1 MGRVLSVSWTGTARH
16 DAGVPGN
23 ATIATRH
30 GRAIAFACWP
40 DAPRSRAS
48 MSRRALG
55 DNVRMRFSFG
65 LWTFD
70 SFTRDVDQ
78 GGVRVAVPRRVFD
91 CLIYLI
97 EHRDRAVG
105 RDELVAAVWGRV
117 DVADVQVSQLIA
129 RSRRLIGDDAQSQ
142 HAIRTVAG
150 FGYRW
155 VMPLASTPEDET
167 EPPQTRPVL
176 TPGPADDVAAEGN
189 VVRRPLLPWLLA
201 VLFAAAVLAGVLLQ
215 RSARVPAAA
224 PADTV
229 TAAREQPLVV
239 LPLAVEGA
247 PEAVWIELGA
257 MDLIADR
264 LRRAGLPVPS
274 SESVLAALHE
284 ARRERSAPDEARLA
298 AILGSTQFVR
308 GRARPVTGGWEIV
321 LQIGADDGPGLRV
334 EAVRAEVIDGVQAAS
349 AQLLAALGHAGDEA
363 DGGDPDE
370 RAQRIQAAVLAGRFD
385 TARDLLD
392 GAPETARASPR
403 LRLLAAEIAYHG
415 GDVAA
420 AREQLAQLAER
431 SDLDAA
437 MRLRVL
443 IARGMLALREDDCAS
458 AERSFDAALS
468 LPAALRPGPNP
479 AHALAGRG
487 LARSCLERYA
497 AAADDLGLA
506 RLRFEAAGD
515 RLGIARAD
523 NYLGLLDARRRRG
536 EAALKHF
543 ESALAT
549 YDAFGVVDAQRA
561 ALSGILMLR
570 AEQLQWHEAL
580 GAAGRLGALRARV
593 SDPVQRRILDADR
606 ARALVGVGRYG
617 EAEALLA
624 GDGSGEPG
632 EAAAHL
638 DAMRADLAWR
648 RGQPEL
654 ARQVAARALA
664 GWPPHEDEE
673 RRAWIAWIA
682 ATAADAKAPPA
693 EPAHPLQLLAAAQRA
708 TRDGDRERAES
719 QLRDALAAAEARAT
733 PATVARVAIDY
744 VHWLLDGGRS
754 DDAAAVAGRITGW
767 AERDFDCALLRVAL
781 FHARGEAEA
790 WARALAQARALAGER
805 AIPAALQIAPA
816 AAASLAIH

>member
-1 MGRVLSVSWTGTARH
+1 
-16 DAGVPGN
+16 
-23 ATIATRH
+23 
-30 GRAIAFACWP
+30 
-40 DAPRSRAS
+40 
-48 MSRRALG
+48 MSGCALG
-55 DNVRMRFSFG
+55 DNGRMRFRFG
-65 LWTFD
+65 SWTFD

-78 GGVRVAVPRRVFD
+78 DGVRVAVPRRVFD
-91 CLIYLI
+91 CLVYLI

-142 HAIRTVAG
+142 HAIRTIAG

-155 VMPLASTPEDET
+155 VMPLAPPAGDGQ
-167 EPPQTRPVL
+167 EPPQPQPQPVVVPRPFV
-176 TPGPADDVAAEGN
+176 DAAVEDA
-189 VVRRPLLPWLLA
+189 VTRRPLVPWL
-201 VLFAAAVLAGVLLQ
+201 AAALLAAVVVADVLWQ
-215 RSARVPAAA
+215 RSARVPAATTS
-224 PADTV
+224 ADAE
-229 TAAREQPLVV
+229 AAAGDRPLVV
-239 LPLAVEGA
+239 LPLVVEGA

-284 ARRERSAPDEARLA
+284 ARRARPAPDEARLA
-298 AILGSTQFVR
+298 AILGSARFVR
-308 GRARPVTGGWEIV
+308 GRARPVAGGWEIV
-321 LQIGADDGPGLRV
+321 LQIGADGGPGLRV
-334 EAVRAEVIDGVQAAS
+334 EAIRAEVIDGVQAAS
-349 AQLLAALGHAGDEA
+349 ASLLAALGHAGDDA
-363 DGGDPDE
+363 DGGGDPDE
-370 RAQRIQAAVLAGRFD
+370 RAQRVQAAVLAGRFD

-392 GAPETARASPR
+392 GAPESARASPR

-415 GDVAA
+415 GDLAA
-420 AREQLAQLAER
+420 ARERLAQLAEEIG
-431 SDLDAA
+431 LDAA

-443 IARGMLALREDDCAS
+443 IARGMLALREDDCAT
-458 AERSFDAALS
+458 AEHSFDAALS
-468 LPAALRPGPNP
+468 LPEALRPGPNP

-570 AEQLQWHEAL
+570 ADRLQWNEAL
-580 GAAGRLGALRARV
+580 TAADRLGALRARV
-593 SDPVQRRILDADR
+593 SDPMQRRILDADR
-606 ARALVGVGRYG
+606 ARALIGVGRYG

-624 GDGSGEPG
+624 GDGSDELG

-648 RGQPEL
+648 RGQPEV
-654 ARQVAARALA
+654 ARQAAARALA
-664 GWPPHEDEE
+664 GWPPHEDDE

-682 ATAADAKAPPA
+682 ATAADASAPPA
-693 EPAHPLQLLAAAQRA
+693 ATAHPLQLLAAAQRA
-708 TRDGDRERAES
+708 TRDGDRERAEP
-719 QLRDALAAAEARAT
+719 QLRDALASAEAGAT

-805 AIPAALQIAPA
+805 AIPAALQIDPA
-816 AAASLAIH
+816 AAGSPANR